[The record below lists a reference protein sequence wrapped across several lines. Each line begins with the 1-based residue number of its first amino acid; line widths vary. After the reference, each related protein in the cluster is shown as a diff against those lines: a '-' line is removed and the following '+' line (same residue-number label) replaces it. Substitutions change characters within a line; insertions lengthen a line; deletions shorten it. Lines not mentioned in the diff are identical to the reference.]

1 MLKHICKLVW
11 NRKRI
16 NFLVTLEIFI
26 SFLVVFAVIVM
37 TVYYAD
43 NYRQPLGFEYE
54 NVWNV
59 NTDIVQRSGSAEKEE
74 RPAQL
79 ERAKRVLAAVREF
92 GEVEGVAA
100 ASLMPFTQGNWTN
113 CNDYNGRNIC
123 YWGNSVTDDFR
134 EVMQIKLVSGRWFGK
149 EDDGAAYTPI
159 VINRQLARERFGDED
174 PVGKN
179 LREPNPE
186 ERAKYNAKDERVVG
200 LIEDFRKNG
209 EFAELKGYAF
219 HRNTLQMPD
228 GRPSSHLAV
237 KVRAGTTAAF
247 EEKLLK
253 RLQAEAPDWSFKI
266 KPLAEMRDEF
276 NRKSIVPLAAFALV
290 AGFLMLM
297 VGLGLTGVL
306 WQSVTQRTKEIGLR
320 RAKGATAR
328 RIYKQIIAELLL
340 ITTLGL
346 LVGVLVV
353 VQFPLLDWLGFVSGK
368 VYFVGLLVSLMLVYL
383 LTVLCGLYPS
393 RLATKVQPADALRY
407 E

>member
-1 MLKHICKLVW
+1 MLKHIWKLVW

-54 NVWNV
+54 QVWSV
-59 NTDIVQRSGSAEKEE
+59 KTDKVQSSGSAEKEE

-79 ERAKRVLAAVREF
+79 ERTKRVLAAVREF
-92 GEVEGVAA
+92 GEVEAVAA
-100 ASLMPFTQGNWTN
+100 AGLMPFTQGNWTN
-113 CNDYNGRNIC
+113 CNGHNGRNIC

-134 EVMQIKLVSGRWFGK
+134 EVMQIKMVGGRWFGK
-149 EDDGAAYTPI
+149 EDDGAAYTPV
-159 VINRQLARERFGDED
+159 VINRQLARERFGDEG
-174 PVGKN
+174 PLGKN
-179 LREPNPE
+179 LNEPSPE
-186 ERAKYNAKDERVVG
+186 ERAKFNAKDERVVG
-200 LIEDFRKNG
+200 VIEDFRKNG

-219 HRNTLQMPD
+219 YRNTLQMPD

-237 KVRAGTTAAF
+237 KVRPGTTAAF

-253 RLQAEAPDWSFKI
+253 RLQAEAPDWSFKV
-266 KPLAEMRDEF
+266 KPLAEMRAETHQ
-276 NRKSIVPLAAFALV
+276 KSIVPMTAFALV

-328 RIYKQIIAELLL
+328 RIYKQIIAELLV

-346 LVGVLVV
+346 LVGVIVV

-368 VYFVGLLVSLMLVYL
+368 VYFAGMLVSLLLVYL
-383 LTVLCGLYPS
+383 LTILCGLYPS

>member
-200 LIEDFRKNG
+200 VIEDFRKNG

-328 RIYKQIIAELLL
+328 RIYKQIIAELLV

-346 LVGVLVV
+346 LVGVIVV
-353 VQFPLLDWLGFVSGK
+353 VQFPLLDWLGFVSGR
-368 VYFVGLLVSLMLVYL
+368 VYFAGLLLSLLLVYL

>member
-1 MLKHICKLVW
+1 MLKHIFKLVW

-37 TVYYAD
+37 AVYYAD
-43 NYRQPLGFEYE
+43 NYRRPLGFSYE
-54 NVWNV
+54 NVWSV
-59 NTDIVQRSGSAEKEE
+59 SADIVQRSGSAEKEE

-79 ERAKRVLAAVREF
+79 ERAKRVLAAAGEF
-92 GEVEGVAA
+92 GEVEAVAA
-100 ASLMPFTQGNWTN
+100 AGLMPYTHGNWTY
-113 CNDYNGRNIC
+113 CNDATGKVC
-123 YWGNSVTDDFR
+123 YWGNAVTDNFR
-134 EVMQIKLVSGRWFGK
+134 EVMQVELVSGRWFGK
-149 EDDGAAYTPI
+149 EDDGAAYTPV

-179 LREPNPE
+179 LSEPNPE
-186 ERAKYNAKDERVVG
+186 ERAKFNAKDERVVG
-200 LIEDFRKNG
+200 VIEDFRKNG

-219 HRNTLQMPD
+219 FRNTLQLPD
-228 GRPSSHLAV
+228 ARPPRFLAV
-237 KVRAGTTAAF
+237 KVRPGTTAAF

-266 KPLAEMRDEF
+266 KPLDEMRAESHQ
-276 NRKSIVPLAAFALV
+276 KSIVPMTAFALV

-328 RIYKQIIAELLL
+328 RIYKQIIAELLVL
-340 ITTLGL
+340 TTLGL

-353 VQFPLLDWLGFVSGK
+353 VQFPLLDWLGFVSGR
-368 VYFVGLLVSLMLVYL
+368 VYFAGLLLSLLLVYL